1 MMDTVMY
8 CPDFCA
14 TKDTLS
20 NLLWVLSTEGLEL
33 SVPSGLASGRD
44 STLSNI
50 VLFPGWI
57 SDLLVHKYKGLAINN
72 RIIWKP
78 V

>member
-1 MMDTVMY
+1 MMGTVMY
-8 CPDFCA
+8 CPDLCA

-33 SVPSGLASGRD
+33 SVPSGLASGTEG
-44 STLSNI
+44 TLSNI
-50 VLFPGWI
+50 MLFPGWI
-57 SDLLVHKYKGLAINN
+57 SDLLVHKYKGLAISN